1 MTDADNKLALQNAI
15 LEWQKKYGVRDGDP
29 LLASL
34 ELFQIYLTNASDAK
48 KHEGSVP
55 TFVEFRESM
64 EFLDR
69 RCKQV
74 AKLAQELIE
83 ALRKSSFAKRSSNN
97 GILFATSRSHLHST
111 PPAKPPPPKDLSLFR
126 FARPLTDVAASK
138 QTGLWPP
145 PHLAKTDDVAAS
157 LHFAAT
163 SEWGKQFVNRIRFA
177 LISMNGRIASE

>member
-34 ELFQIYLTNASDAK
+34 ELFQIYLTNAHESDAK
-48 KHEGSVP
+48 KPEGSVP

-83 ALRKSSFAKRSSNN
+83 ALRKSSPAMRSSNN

-111 PPAKPPPPKDLSLFR
+111 PPAKPRRPKTCLFS
-126 FARPLTDVAASK
+126 A
-138 QTGLWPP
+138 
-145 PHLAKTDDVAAS
+145 
-157 LHFAAT
+157 LH
-163 SEWGKQFVNRIRFA
+163 A
-177 LISMNGRIASE
+177 L